1 MLYVGMDGMG
11 WDGMVVIGH
20 RFSKSTFG
28 ANNTKY
34 KLEVQKGMG
43 NMMTVNEKAL
53 KFFGKFN
60 FVEMCNFTKTK
71 TKCHLKISER
81 MPTTFIS

>member
-1 MLYVGMDGMG
+1 MPRRAPPPLP
-11 WDGMVVIGH
+11 
-20 RFSKSTFG
+20 FG

-60 FVEMCNFTKTK
+60 FVEMSLSSE
-71 TKCHLKISER
+71 KCVILPRVNAI
-81 MPTTFIS
+81 